1 MIAMILAAGRG
12 ERMRPL
18 TDRLPKPLLQAG
30 GRPLIVHLVEAL
42 AAAGCRRLVVNTAHL
57 GALLEAALGDGS
69 RLGVQIRWSH
79 EGTAL
84 ETAGGIAR
92 ARPLLGDEPF
102 MVVNGDI
109 WTDLAFGPFIE
120 RGRAALADPACDA
133 HLLLVE
139 NPPHHAAGDFRL
151 LHGRIVEAGAAGADA
166 ADATISYTFAGI
178 GVYRPRLFDA
188 VAPGER
194 APLAPLLFDAR
205 ARGALSGE
213 LFRGGWMDIGTPQR
227 LDDLDRRLRTGPR
240 AAPSL

>member
-1 MIAMILAAGRG
+1 MILAAGRG

-30 GRPLIVHLVEAL
+30 GRPLIEHLIDAL
-42 AAAGCRRLVVNTAHL
+42 AVAGCRQLVINTAHL

-84 ETAGGIAR
+84 ETAGGIAL

-102 MVVNGDI
+102 MAVNGDV

-120 RGRAALADPACDA
+120 RACAALADPACDA
-133 HLLLVE
+133 HLLLVA

-151 LHGRIVEAGAAGADA
+151 LHGRIVDEGVADA
-166 ADATISYTFAGI
+166 DAEVAPKHTFAGI

-194 APLAPLLFDAR
+194 APLAPLLFDSR